1 MRRALAAYCVVF
13 LLTASP
19 WIGSAGHAV
28 PRLGVLAPLVS
39 PDDARMICW
48 AFGWI
53 AHATVAASAR
63 LLDAPINYPAPA
75 QLTGSEHF
83 ASSVLVAAPVFW
95 STGNAVLAA
104 NAVALVSYPLA
115 ALAMDRLLV
124 ALGCDAL
131 VAWTGGLLFM
141 FGPLRVPG
149 NLQILQYPN
158 VYLPLLALVLL
169 RLRRR
174 TDLRWGVIFAL
185 VLLAAMFSSYHMAL
199 MSGVVVALWAGREL
213 VNREPGRGRFILVA
227 AGVVALDAGLLLLVS
242 RSYFGRAEAQASVV
256 PDFWRQPPGLLWFF
270 VGLFMRR
277 WFGTIALL
285 LATIGVPALLF
296 GRSAARRTAAAGLLF
311 TIVSA
316 VLILPPAPIV
326 HLLAASPARFL
337 RAPWRFVV
345 VAGLGTALLGAA
357 GLEAVRERLP
367 ERAGRLVLALVALAV
382 AIDRGRALVGAGLDE
397 IHPMGRDRPVYDA
410 VTQATAGDPGALLEL
425 PLHDARAEEHESPI
439 YRGSLEPDAM
449 VGGTRHWLPLL
460 VGHTGYTPP
469 HRRLVDATI
478 DRLPRADALADLVDM
493 THVRWLLLRP
503 EEYWEDAASRAAIL
517 RLPEVRIVL
526 ARDGWI
532 LARVDRPPRHSGWF
546 AAIAGGSRAG
556 SSLLGTPLRRLA
568 PVEAAAGVA
577 VTDAPR
583 VASAGRPLALDV
595 AVANLGM
602 AGWPVATAGGDPRY
616 TVQLV
621 ARWRGGGDGDAVA
634 RIPLARD
641 VPAGER
647 LAQRVALPAPLAPG
661 AYDLELALEQVGGA
675 RLGGP
680 AAVLDLPVEVVPP
693 G

>member
-1 MRRALAAYCVVF
+1 
-13 LLTASP
+13 
-19 WIGSAGHAV
+19 
-28 PRLGVLAPLVS
+28 
-39 PDDARMICW
+39 
-48 AFGWI
+48 
-53 AHATVAASAR
+53 
-63 LLDAPINYPAPA
+63 
-75 QLTGSEHF
+75 
-83 ASSVLVAAPVFW
+83 
-95 STGNAVLAA
+95 
-104 NAVALVSYPLA
+104 
-115 ALAMDRLLV
+115 
-124 ALGCDAL
+124 
-131 VAWTGGLLFM
+131 
-141 FGPLRVPG
+141 
-149 NLQILQYPN
+149 
-158 VYLPLLALVLL
+158 
-169 RLRRR
+169 
-174 TDLRWGVIFAL
+174 
-185 VLLAAMFSSYHMAL
+185 
-199 MSGVVVALWAGREL
+199 
-213 VNREPGRGRFILVA
+213 
-227 AGVVALDAGLLLLVS
+227 
-242 RSYFGRAEAQASVV
+242 
-256 PDFWRQPPGLLWFF
+256 
-270 VGLFMRR
+270 
-277 WFGTIALL
+277 
-285 LATIGVPALLF
+285 
-296 GRSAARRTAAAGLLF
+296 
-311 TIVSA
+311 
-316 VLILPPAPIV
+316 
-326 HLLAASPARFL
+326 
-337 RAPWRFVV
+337 
-345 VAGLGTALLGAA
+345 
-357 GLEAVRERLP
+357 
-367 ERAGRLVLALVALAV
+367 
-382 AIDRGRALVGAGLDE
+382 
-397 IHPMGRDRPVYDA
+397 
-410 VTQATAGDPGALLEL
+410 
-425 PLHDARAEEHESPI
+425 
-439 YRGSLEPDAM
+439 M